1 MKLISTSTTFL
12 SLSFMGKADAFAP
25 SRSKPLARIS
35 ITSLKSMVINHDED
49 AMHMMIKADKC
60 AHSET
65 CSVDDAA
72 HYLDE
77 VLHLQ
82 SDCISGSLTKDEI
95 CEDVAF
101 PAAVVGSLREK
112 IVNETSKSAFN
123 PTPVFI
129 TLGAVYLIAGAYSM
143 LHNPDVE
150 MFSVQ
155 EWWWGIRDGYG
166 GQMLSASLKHGGM
179 LAVDGTANPVA
190 ASTAAAMPVTPIA
203 PAVTVLPVAPV
214 EDLYDPEEWS
224 ALYSSFDMF

>member
-1 MKLISTSTTFL
+1 
-12 SLSFMGKADAFAP
+12 MGKADAFAP

-112 IVNETSKSAFN
+112 IVNETRC
-123 PTPVFI
+123 VLFI
-129 TLGAVYLIAGAYSM
+129 K
-143 LHNPDVE
+143 
-150 MFSVQ
+150 
-155 EWWWGIRDGYG
+155 R
-166 GQMLSASLKHGGM
+166 
-179 LAVDGTANPVA
+179 
-190 ASTAAAMPVTPIA
+190 
-203 PAVTVLPVAPV
+203 
-214 EDLYDPEEWS
+214 
-224 ALYSSFDMF
+224 